1 VGKRFLDAFRRDEAG
16 QQAGFADDNL
26 VTSMM
31 SDDII
36 DRMSYVTFPA
46 MERSV
51 VLSLSPCLLNLVAPG
66 MMYD

>member
-1 VGKRFLDAFRRDEAG
+1 VGKRFLDAFRRDKAG

-36 DRMSYVTFPA
+36 DRMSHVTFPA
-46 MERSV
+46 MDRTF
-51 VLSLSPCLLNLVAPG
+51 PLVAPV
-66 MMYD
+66 